1 MIGGFPV
8 VSRDG
13 SCGNGA
19 RLMVQTKTEFFQLA
33 TEDRPFF
40 LQSGETLSPV
50 VLAYER
56 YGTLNRDRTNAILV
70 FHALSGSQH
79 AAGHNPAVEG
89 VGGRWTEEIHSGWWD
104 EFIGPGRGLDT
115 DHFCVICVNY
125 LGGCYGSTGPSSI
138 DPRTGRAYGP
148 RFPQMTIADIVEA
161 QMALLDHLG
170 IGVLHAA
177 LGASLGGLLALSLA
191 TRSPERVRTVIP
203 FATGVRTT
211 PLQRLHNLEQI
222 CAIEADP
229 DFRGGEYYDG
239 RPPNRGLA
247 LARMIGH
254 KTFVSL
260 GAMEERARSEVVRR
274 NDTLAWYQL
283 RSPLESYM
291 LHQGQKFVERFDANT
306 YLRILDAWNRFDL
319 VREAIATD
327 LVALFQRC
335 RKQSYL
341 VFTID
346 SDACFYPEE
355 QAELMEV
362 LKKAGV
368 DATRITVHSD
378 KGHDSFLLEPHLYRP
393 FLRAVL
399 QG

>member
-1 MIGGFPV
+1 MI
-8 VSRDG
+8 RTE
-13 SCGNGA
+13 
-19 RLMVQTKTEFFQLA
+19 TKLVPLA
-33 TEDRPFF
+33 TESRPFF
-40 LQSGETLSPV
+40 LQSGEALAPV
-50 VLAYER
+50 DLAYEA
-56 YGTLNRDRTNAILV
+56 YGQLNAARDNAILV

-79 AAGHNPAVEG
+79 AAGYNPTVPG
-89 VGGRWTEEIHSGWWD
+89 VGRLWTEEIHQGWWD
-104 EFIGPGRGLDT
+104 DFIGPGRALDT
-115 DHFCVICVNY
+115 DEFFVVCANY
-125 LGGCYGSTGPSSI
+125 LGGCYGSTGPRST
-138 DPRTGRAYGP
+138 DPRTGRPYGP
-148 RFPQMTIADIVEA
+148 RFPQVTIADIVDS

-170 IGVLHAA
+170 VGTLHAVV
-177 LGASLGGLLALSLA
+177 GASLGGLLALSLA
-191 TRSPERVRTVIP
+191 TRYPERVRTVIP

-211 PLQRLHNLEQI
+211 AIQRLHNLEQI

-229 DFRGGEYYDG
+229 DFLGGDYGEDAG
-239 RPPNRGLA
+239 PARGLA

-260 GAMEERARSEVVRR
+260 EAMEERARAEVVRR
-274 NDTLAWYQL
+274 DRTLAWYQL

-291 LHQGQKFVERFDANT
+291 RHQGQKFVQRFDANT

-319 VREAIATD
+319 AREAVADD
-327 LVALFQRC
+327 LPTLFHRC
-335 RKQSYL
+335 RQQNFL

-346 SDACFYPEE
+346 SDACFYPAE

-368 DATRITVHSD
+368 NATRITVHSD

-399 QG
+399 HA

>member
-1 MIGGFPV
+1 MT
-8 VSRDG
+8 R
-13 SCGNGA
+13 
-19 RLMVQTKTEFFQLA
+19 TETRFFELA
-33 TEDRPFF
+33 TPERPFF
-40 LQSGETLSPV
+40 LQSGEALAPAT
-50 VLAYER
+50 LAYEM
-56 YGTLNRDRTNAILV
+56 YGQLNEARDNAILV

-79 AAGHNPAVEG
+79 AAGFNPSVPG
-89 VGGRWTEEIHSGWWD
+89 VGGRWTDEVQTGWWD
-104 EFIGPGRGLDT
+104 EFIGPGRALDT
-115 DHFCVICVNY
+115 EAFCVLCVNY
-125 LGGCYGSTGPSSI
+125 LGGCYGSTGPLST
-138 DPRTGRAYGP
+138 DPRTGRPYGP
-148 RFPQMTIADIVEA
+148 RFPQLTIADIVDS
-161 QMALLDHLG
+161 QLALLDSLG
-170 IGVLHAA
+170 IGTLHAV

-191 TRSPERVRTVIP
+191 TRYPERVRTVIP
-203 FATGVRTT
+203 FATGLRTT
-211 PLQRLHNLEQI
+211 ALQRLHNLEQI

-229 DFRGGEYYDG
+229 AFRGGDYPEHA
-239 RPPNRGLA
+239 PPSKGLA

-274 NDTLAWYQL
+274 DQTLAWYQL

-291 LHQGQKFVERFDANT
+291 LHQGQKFVQRFDANT

-319 VREAIATD
+319 VREAVATD
-327 LVALFQRC
+327 LAGLFQRC
-335 RKQSYL
+335 RRQNYL

-362 LKKAGV
+362 LKKSGV
-368 DATRITVHSD
+368 GGTRITVHSD

-399 QG
+399 QD

>member
-1 MIGGFPV
+1 MT
-8 VSRDG
+8 R
-13 SCGNGA
+13 
-19 RLMVQTKTEFFQLA
+19 TETRFFELA
-33 TEDRPFF
+33 TAERPFF
-40 LQSGETLSPV
+40 LQSGEALAPA
-50 VLAYER
+50 VLAYEA
-56 YGTLNRDRTNAILV
+56 YGQLNEARDNAILV

-79 AAGHNPAVEG
+79 AAGYNPAVPG
-89 VGGRWTEEIHSGWWD
+89 VGGRWTEEVHVGWWD

-115 DHFCVICVNY
+115 DQFCVLCVNY
-125 LGGCYGSTGPSSI
+125 LGGCYGSTGPLSP
-138 DPRTGRAYGP
+138 DPRTGRPYGP
-148 RFPQMTIADIVEA
+148 RFPQLTIADIVDS
-161 QMALLDHLG
+161 QLQLLDHLG
-170 IGVLHAA
+170 IGALHAA

-191 TRSPERVRTVIP
+191 TRYPERVRTIIP
-203 FATGVRTT
+203 FATGLRTT
-211 PLQRLHNLEQI
+211 ALQRLHNLEQI

-229 DFRGGEYYDG
+229 AFQGGDYSEHA
-239 RPPNRGLA
+239 PPNRGLS

-274 NDTLAWYQL
+274 DQTLAWYQL

-291 LHQGQKFVERFDANT
+291 LHQGQKFVQRFDANT
-306 YLRILDAWNRFDL
+306 YLRILDSWNRFDL
-319 VREAIATD
+319 VREAVATD
-327 LVALFQRC
+327 LAGLFQRC
-335 RKQSYL
+335 RRQNYL

-346 SDACFYPEE
+346 SDACFYPDE

-368 DATRITVHSD
+368 SATRITVHSD

-399 QG
+399 QA

>member
-1 MIGGFPV
+1 MQRV
-8 VSRDG
+8 ET
-13 SCGNGA
+13 
-19 RLMVQTKTEFFQLA
+19 LFFNLA
-33 TEDRPFF
+33 TEECPFF
-40 LQSGETLSPV
+40 LQSGEPLSPA
-50 VLAYER
+50 VLAYEM
-56 YGTLNRDRTNAILV
+56 YGALNAARDNAILV

-79 AAGHNPAVEG
+79 AAGFNPSVPG
-89 VGGRWTEEIHSGWWD
+89 VGDRWTEEIHAGWWD

-115 DHFCVICVNY
+115 DAFCVICVNY
-125 LGGCYGSTGPSSI
+125 LGGCYGSTGPGSI
-138 DPRTGRAYGP
+138 DPRTGRPYGP
-148 RFPQMTIADIVEA
+148 RFPQMTIADIVDS
-161 QMALLDHLG
+161 QLALLDHLG

-211 PLQRLHNLEQI
+211 PLQRLHNLEQV

-229 DFRGGEYYDG
+229 DFRGGAYYEG
-239 RPPNRGLA
+239 RPPTRGLA

-274 NDTLAWYQL
+274 DDTLAWYQL

-291 LHQGQKFVERFDANT
+291 LHQGRKFVQRFDANT

-319 VREAIATD
+319 PRESIATD

-335 RKQSYL
+335 RRQTYL

-368 DATRITVHSD
+368 GATRITVHSD

-399 QG
+399 QS

>member
-1 MIGGFPV
+1 MTGQRV
-8 VSRDG
+8 ET
-13 SCGNGA
+13 
-19 RLMVQTKTEFFQLA
+19 QFFELA

-40 LQSGETLSPV
+40 LQSGEALAPAQ
-50 VLAYER
+50 LAYET
-56 YGTLNRDRTNAILV
+56 YGQLNAQRDNAVLV

-79 AAGHNPAVEG
+79 AAGWNPEVPG
-89 VGGRWTEEIHSGWWD
+89 VGKRWNGEVQTGWWD
-104 EFIGPGRGLDT
+104 DFIGPGRGLDT
-115 DHFCVICVNY
+115 DRFCVICANY
-125 LGGCYGSTGPSSI
+125 LGGCYGSTGPSSV
-138 DPRTGRAYGP
+138 DPRTGRPYGP
-148 RFPQMTIADIVEA
+148 RFPQLTMSDLVDA

-170 IGVLHAA
+170 VGTLHAVM
-177 LGASLGGLLALSLA
+177 GASLGGLLALSLA
-191 TRSPERVRTVIP
+191 TRFPERVRTVIP
-203 FATGVRTT
+203 FATGLRTT
-211 PLQRLHNLEQI
+211 PLQRLLNLEQI

-229 DFRGGEYYDG
+229 NFRGGEYYDG
-239 RPPNRGLA
+239 KPPLRGLA

-260 GAMEERARSEVVRR
+260 AAMEERAREEIVRR
-274 NDTLAWYQL
+274 DGTLAWYQL

-291 LHQGQKFVERFDANT
+291 LHQGVKFVERFDANT
-306 YLRILDAWNRFDL
+306 YLRVLDAWNRFDL
-319 VREAIATD
+319 AREAVAVD
-327 LVALFQRC
+327 LPTLFHRC
-335 RKQSYL
+335 RKQNYL

-355 QAELMEV
+355 QAYLMEV

-378 KGHDSFLLEPHLYRP
+378 KGHDSFLLEAHLYRP